1 MKKPSSRWIVLT
13 FLRYLLA
20 VFLAFAVSMLVVVL
34 LLLPFPG
41 LKNPVIA
48 LIGFVGVFLP
58 SFVLPR
64 QSRVVGAIFLLLLGI
79 FYTSTITIVYWEPL
93 LPQIRKQMLPLL
105 LLFAGGLIASGIHYF
120 LARQKKHKS
129 KTMKPKLILC
139 LALVLS
145 G

>member
-1 MKKPSSRWIVLT
+1 MKKRSSSWIILT

-20 VFLAFAVSMLVVVL
+20 VFLAFMVSLLVVVL

-41 LKNPVIA
+41 LKNPMIA

-64 QSRVVGAIFLLLLGI
+64 QSRVVGAIFLLLFGI
-79 FYTSTITIVYWEPL
+79 FYYCTCVIIYWEPL

-120 LARQKKHKS
+120 LARQKKHNC
-129 KTMKPKLILC
+129 KP
-139 LALVLS
+139 
-145 G
+145 